1 MNRLLCS
8 IALCLSANVHADAVL
23 LSEPADVLVGWNL
36 KDYQIIDLT
45 RDGTDEIV
53 FITEAGQLRYQTLG
67 STLPMPSK
75 VLLPNES
82 DSIKHFQV
90 VDINEDGINEIVF
103 SNEAGQLKYA
113 RVGPTNSIVLLRNDS
128 IGKFSVEGEE
138 ILYLNANGNLKK
150 VTISTLEVIE
160 KNKDFII
167 ETLHSKVWTA
177 KAGNGIYRDEDMSLT
192 FTISDSGELEYK
204 LEVDRDIGLIE
215 VSSDKIVWALYDTG
229 YQLVTNRGQDNDNF
243 IISSLDGGVKLTL
256 KNSTYNGEYILN

>member
-8 IALCLSANVHADAVL
+8 IALCLSANVHAHHTNSVQ
-23 LSEPADVLVGWNL
+23 LSEPSTVFSGHNM

-53 FITEAGQLRYQTLG
+53 FTNESGQLRYQTLG
-67 STLPMPSK
+67 PEIQSK

-90 VDINEDGINEIVF
+90 VDINKDGINEIVF

-113 RVGPTNSIVLLRNDS
+113 RVGPASSIVLLRNDS
-128 IGKFSVEGEE
+128 IGKFSVEDEE
-138 ILYLNANGNLKK
+138 ILYLNANGDLKK

-167 ETLHSKVWTA
+167 ETLLSKVWTGA
-177 KAGNGIYRDEDMSLT
+177 TWVTKYTSHDMKLT
-192 FTISDSGELEYK
+192 FTTSDSGELTYK
-204 LEVDRDIGLIE
+204 LMADSNIGWIE
-215 VSSDKIVWALYDTG
+215 ISSGQIVFDLYDTG
-229 YQLVTNRGQDNDNF
+229 YQVNTDNDNDNF
-243 IISSLDGGVKLTL
+243 IISSLDGGIKLTI
-256 KNSTYNGEYILN
+256 KNMHYSGEHILN

>member
-53 FITEAGQLRYQTLG
+53 FITEAGQVRYQTLG

-167 ETLHSKVWTA
+167 ETLHSKVWTGTA
-177 KAGNGIYRDEDMSLT
+177 WVSKYTSEDMKLT
-192 FTISDSGELEYK
+192 FTISDSGELTYK
-204 LEVDRDIGLIE
+204 LIVDSEIGWIE
-215 VSSDKIVWALYDTG
+215 ISSGQIVFDLYDTG
-229 YQLVTNRGQDNDNF
+229 YQVNTNNGNDNF

-256 KNSTYNGEYILN
+256 KNSTYTGEYILN